1 MTAANVAGLLSC
13 PRCAPPS
20 PSAPPPEPA
29 DEAHP
34 FRHTRF
40 AAAPMPPRIIHDVVL
55 FECDLCHAVFL
66 DHVAIE
72 RIVTDHQAARAD
84 AILAALPRAPVYLTP
99 PGGRMY
105 INCPVCATIMN
116 RKQFSTGSG
125 VIIDVCRDHGAF
137 FDPGELPAVIDF
149 VMRGGLAHARERER
163 EREREATKREQA
175 NAAFAAM
182 MASRSSTYAHRGARR
197 STTAEAL
204 ADLLY
209 ALWK

>member
-1 MTAANVAGLLSC
+1 MSAANAGLLSC

-20 PSAPPPEPA
+20 AAAAPSELA
-29 DEAHP
+29 DDVHP

-40 AAAPMPPRIIHDVVL
+40 AAAPMPPRTIHDVVL

-66 DHVAIE
+66 NHVAIE
-72 RIVTDHQAARAD
+72 RIVTDHQQARAE
-84 AILAALPRAPVYLTP
+84 AILAAVPRAQVYLTP

-149 VMRGGLAHARERER
+149 VMRGGLVQAQQRESER
-163 EREREATKREQA
+163 KREAVKREQA

-182 MASRSSTYAHRGARR
+182 MASRSSTYANKHTQRFTA
-197 STTAEAL
+197 AEAL